1 MGESPFTEA
10 QNAYIDSFMD
20 ALTAKLDAGTD
31 SHELTK
37 WKQTTASEIQNS
49 PLFTTLDLADHNKQ
63 QWFQI
68 IVRKFTNYRNN
79 IYLKKKSPPRQTQSP
94 TKGASLV
101 NFSSVLT
108 GRQLFA
114 REQAD
119 IINKAI
125 TERLATSEHTS
136 TAAIY
141 QSVLKEMWESL
152 SLEDQETWKTKASNE
167 AGDVAKNQTEFV
179 PEMHAALS
187 ALCRNGMLG
196 DAELLMFYG
205 FRSPTNGDLLTGT
218 IHGHSSHNRINFG
231 GDRSELQAKYGVPW
245 ITFAENV
252 LPRPSIRTPISIIP
266 RSPTGIPIFP
276 CVDLN
281 AATPSGTR
289 QLLTEYFTESWDTKF
304 PVAHMWGADSEYP
317 SIPWQ
322 KILTDPTMFYD
333 VTQFSFPVKIQDP
346 EKMSNVETVIL
357 SEYLMHNS
365 SVLTVNPFRFWSQ
378 AEIQASVDTRQVI
391 TEILCSLLRN
401 ETSLETMRHTTTQAP
416 RICCRALT
424 KPIPGASA
432 TKHAFPEDDSNPQSV
447 RDESGKMPEI
457 LQTSNDDKNE
467 PNSSQKNDENNDMV
481 DDGSGKGDEKALEP
495 AKKRARLDVTA
506 KTARVRTSARCLQPK
521 TVNKV
526 DNKKQTTGRRYRMF
540 VIPLIR
546 DPRRFLNSRR
556 GRGGRCQ
563 DRKEFILN
571 MSFLAQ
577 SDVSGAY
584 VLGVLSG
591 RWFESWFNRLL
602 IPPGYAITLFTTS
615 TYAVRSICY
624 WAGGNYTRGWACTNG
639 DLLEL
644 AALLIR
650 GRSASIKFVRLT
662 PGDTTNPAY
671 VAARALAASP
681 ISAPH
686 GPVYVLPVAKDI
698 VTELHCVGDLPKV
711 STTLPAED
719 PPKAKVMINVTTDE
733 LAIGDQPDSH
743 RSRRKYAIPIFPM
756 FFYSRLEQGS
766 RTATSQPEQAPEC
779 RQHTGVLGYY
789 TRVHGP

>member
-1 MGESPFTEA
+1 MGKSPFTEA

-49 PLFTTLDLADHNKQ
+49 PLFTTLDLAVHNKQ
-63 QWFQI
+63 QWFRI

-79 IYLKKKSPPRQTQSP
+79 IYLKKKSPPTQTQSP

-152 SLEDQETWKTKASNE
+152 GLEDQETWKTKASNE
-167 AGDVAKNQTEFV
+167 AGDVAN
-179 PEMHAALS
+179 
-187 ALCRNGMLG
+187 
-196 DAELLMFYG
+196 
-205 FRSPTNGDLLTGT
+205 

-266 RSPTGIPIFP
+266 RSPAGTPIFP

-322 KILTDPTMFYD
+322 KISTDPTIFYD

-416 RICCRALT
+416 KYMQKFDQPRNMLT
-424 KPIPGASA
+424 STNKTNTGGTSA
-432 TKHAFPEDDSNPQSV
+432 TKHAFPEDDSNPQGV

-481 DDGSGKGDEKALEP
+481 DDGSGKGDEKRSSLQKSEQP
-495 AKKRARLDVTA
+495 DVTS
-506 KTARVRTSARCLQPK
+506 KTPRVRTSARCLQPK
-521 TVNKV
+521 TVNKI
-526 DNKKQTTGRRYRMF
+526 DNKKQATGRRYR
-540 VIPLIR
+540 L
-546 DPRRFLNSRR
+546 
-556 GRGGRCQ
+556 
-563 DRKEFILN
+563 
-571 MSFLAQ
+571 
-577 SDVSGAY
+577 
-584 VLGVLSG
+584 
-591 RWFESWFNRLL
+591 
-602 IPPGYAITLFTTS
+602 
-615 TYAVRSICY
+615 RSIHDD
-624 WAGGNYTRGWACTNG
+624 GNEVDRDGNI
-639 DLLEL
+639 LVH
-644 AALLIR
+644 AAK
-650 GRSASIKFVRLT
+650 S
-662 PGDTTNPAY
+662 
-671 VAARALAASP
+671 
-681 ISAPH
+681 
-686 GPVYVLPVAKDI
+686 
-698 VTELHCVGDLPKV
+698 
-711 STTLPAED
+711 
-719 PPKAKVMINVTTDE
+719 
-733 LAIGDQPDSH
+733 
-743 RSRRKYAIPIFPM
+743 
-756 FFYSRLEQGS
+756 
-766 RTATSQPEQAPEC
+766 
-779 RQHTGVLGYY
+779 
-789 TRVHGP
+789 